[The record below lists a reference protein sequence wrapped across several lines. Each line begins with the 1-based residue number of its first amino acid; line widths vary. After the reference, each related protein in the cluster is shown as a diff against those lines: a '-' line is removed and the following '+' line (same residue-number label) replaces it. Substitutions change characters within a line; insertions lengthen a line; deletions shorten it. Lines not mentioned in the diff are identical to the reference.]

1 MKDIVS
7 IRELGW
13 LASKSPLWKT
23 SKRDRERERERERV
37 THVENERERERER
50 DFAITFFSP
59 FRYNTIPI
67 DIVHCIIIVLYDQM
81 KILIG

>member
-37 THVENERERERER
+37 THVENERERARER
-50 DFAITFFSP
+50 DFAITFFLLL
-59 FRYNTIPI
+59 
-67 DIVHCIIIVLYDQM
+67 DIIQFQLILYIV
-81 KILIG
+81 